1 MTTDPVD
8 TEIPVTPLSVPG
20 SRYPTGWFQVAW
32 SDDIKPGGIKQV
44 SYFGTKIVLWRGN
57 SGELFASDPY
67 CLHLGGNL
75 AVNGEVSGDEIV
87 CPWHHWHWN
96 GEGRNTLIPY
106 SKQTCKPNLK
116 LRTWHLREWNG
127 IVLLW
132 HDVGRCEPTWEP
144 PVYEGLG
151 TDDYF
156 PFTEDRRYQSRIVAH
171 PQMIVE
177 NGADPA
183 HVMYI
188 HGGGEMPEYDNI
200 TVDGPLWSADVMIAY
215 GAGKES
221 TWLTPDGGMQV
232 KVGFRNYGLGLGGT
246 LWPKEFMSAVMLM
259 CNTPVDE
266 THTDQFFCITGKK
279 SSPEETE
286 APRRL
291 VRFFQHQKHTNEQDY
306 FTWEHMKVVGRPNL
320 APEEALPLASLRRWA
335 WQFYPHLEQPAPRVP
350 SSNGTDGAGH
360 DGTNG
365 AAALGTPAKEQA
377 SL

>member
-8 TEIPVTPLSVPG
+8 TEIPITPLSVPG

-32 SDDIKPGGIKQV
+32 SDEIAPGETKLVQ
-44 SYFGTKIVLWRGN
+44 YFGTQIVLWRGE
-57 SGELFASDPY
+57 SGELFAADPY

-75 AVNGEVSGDEIV
+75 GVNGQVAGEDIV
-87 CPWHHWHWN
+87 CPWHHWRWS

-106 SKQTCKPNLK
+106 SKQRCKPNLR
-116 LRTWHLREWNG
+116 LRTWDVREWYG
-127 IVLLW
+127 IVIVW

-156 PFTEDRRYQSRIVAH
+156 PFTADRRYRSRIKAH

-188 HGGGEMPEYDNI
+188 HGGGEMPTYDNM
-200 TVDGPLWSADVMIAY
+200 VADGPLWSADVIVAY

-221 TWLTPDGGMQV
+221 TWLTPEGRMNV

-246 LWPKEFMSAVMLM
+246 LWPPEFMSAVMLM

-266 THTDQFFCITGKK
+266 TYTDQFFCITGKK
-279 SSPEETE
+279 QSPEEQE

-291 VRFFQHQKHTNEQDY
+291 VRFFQHQKETNEQDY

-320 APEEALPLASLRRWA
+320 APEEARPLASMRRWA
-335 WQFYPHLEQPAPRVP
+335 WQFYPHLTQPQPRVGG
-350 SSNGTDGAGH
+350 SGEQGEADRGAERNGVGVGSVLDC
-360 DGTNG
+360 
-365 AAALGTPAKEQA
+365 
-377 SL
+377 